1 MGRGCRRHHITLHAV
16 LKKIPPKKVRKAQ
29 SVTSGHRHA
38 GESLLSD
45 SDMDDVTFEGAEIK
59 DTAKIQVTEPV
70 SEALFSAIQIRMS
83 RSFEEGDEVPG
94 TQITTDFVRGKV
106 TRAGIFAT
114 MFTGSG
120 CFNLERKFF
129 IPWSSVVSLKYRH
142 ATCLNKASLDIQ
154 NRSESLVHLKN
165 VSFDSFQVLKEV
177 FAEVTSEVAAEEG
190 DQVPDV
196 LVGGAK
202 GLDIQ
207 SNGVHCNKGCCCCK
221 VATFTPWA
229 RIDGL
234 LFENTTVGGK
244 VSIVSEMGEV
254 QQIART
260 TTNTAW
266 SIYDAVLKMK
276 YASSS
281 DDALIFN
288 PVKDARRSCKL
299 TDHSVKV
306 SLHKGKLVKE
316 VDLERVVGARRGQR
330 SHTELEIAVS
340 LSKGET
346 FEVIKVPLNETENA
360 RVLATAICEKVAR
373 RKEILSQ
380 MYAVASSPYRPDMS
394 SDDVGCSR
402 LFNFGV

>member
-1 MGRGCRRHHITLHAV
+1 
-16 LKKIPPKKVRKAQ
+16 
-29 SVTSGHRHA
+29 
-38 GESLLSD
+38 
-45 SDMDDVTFEGAEIK
+45 
-59 DTAKIQVTEPV
+59 V

-177 FAEVTSEVAAEEG
+177 FADVTSEVATTEG
-190 DQVPDV
+190 DQVPDL
-196 LVGGAK
+196 LVGGVK

-207 SNGVHCNKGCCCCK
+207 SNGIHCDKGCCCCK

-260 TTNTAW
+260 NTNAAW

-281 DDALIFN
+281 SDDALIFN
-288 PVKDARRSCKL
+288 PVKDARRCCKL
-299 TDHSVKV
+299 TDHSVKL
-306 SLHKGKLVKE
+306 SLHSGKLVKE
-316 VDLERVVGARRGQR
+316 LDLERVVGARRGQR
-330 SHTELEIAVS
+330 THTELEIAVS
-340 LSKGET
+340 MSTGET
-346 FEVIKVPLNETENA
+346 LEVIKVPLNETENA
-360 RVLATAICEKVAR
+360 RLLATAICEKVAR

-380 MYAVASSPYRPDMS
+380 MYAVASSPLPPEMFS
-394 SDDVGCSR
+394 DVGCSR